1 MENLAKSQQERK
13 NMFQDLKSEET
24 ELVGM
29 WLDLGVKVTGDA
41 VSDRVEWLTATRLEK
56 LAENGELLAELY
68 RDPRDGRLWE
78 KILPFAE
85 GPPTLRVLSPVNA
98 KERFRLSP

>member
-1 MENLAKSQQERK
+1 
-13 NMFQDLKSEET
+13 MFHDLKEEEK

-41 VSDRVEWLTATRLEK
+41 VSDRVEWLTAVRLEK
-56 LAENGELLAELY
+56 LAENRELLAELY

-78 KILPFAE
+78 KIIPFAG
-85 GPPTLRVLSPVNA
+85 GPPTLRTLAPSSATERFGLSP
-98 KERFRLSP
+98 